1 MSPRSDLKYLLIAL
15 FEHSGKKRFSFFARS
30 LIAKLKSP
38 DLSFDWVDNLSRRFN
53 LFFLCSLAT
62 HFYTRFSR
70 SFRSRRTTSDYR
82 FTWAIGI
89 STINLFFQGLHW
101 LTMAVHLIGV
111 SFNLRLLLSC
121 FKDKQRNIFLEKCRP
136 IMVFQCVLQLTV
148 LAMNANRT
156 GKMFNYFDGK

>member
-1 MSPRSDLKYLLIAL
+1 MSPRGDLKCLLIAL
-15 FEHSGKKRFSFFARS
+15 FEHSGKKTFFFFRTVINREIEKSRSFFWLSGS
-30 LIAKLKSP
+30 LESP
-38 DLSFDWVDNLSRRFN
+38 IQS
-53 LFFLCSLAT
+53 FFLCSLAT

-70 SFRSRRTTSDYR
+70 SLRSRRTTSDYR
-82 FTWAIGI
+82 FTWAIRI
-89 STINLFFQGLHW
+89 STMNLFFQGLHW